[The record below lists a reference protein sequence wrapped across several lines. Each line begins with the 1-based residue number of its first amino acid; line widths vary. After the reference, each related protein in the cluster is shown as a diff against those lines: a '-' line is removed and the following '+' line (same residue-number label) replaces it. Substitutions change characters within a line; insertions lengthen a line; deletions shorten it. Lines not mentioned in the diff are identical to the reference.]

1 METLLT
7 EMRILAARIAG
18 WRSILLHLALF
29 LAFGILIPKLKGIDF
44 LDSQVLGA
52 YACLGLIF
60 AGPATAQAFEQDSVA
75 NFGQARARIFAG
87 VLYGEVVAGVLV
99 GLGVVTVNLTNRG
112 GFVPQP
118 DWITI
123 GRCGL
128 FGLAASGLL
137 AAMAALLAVRF
148 SKNMAMIALRICFFG
163 LLVLYYFRGQWL
175 ADASIAAAIVCLAI
189 AGLFTELLR
198 RSYR

>member
-7 EMRILAARIAG
+7 EMRILATRIAG
-18 WRSILLHLALF
+18 WRSILLHLALLF
-29 LAFGILIPKLKGIDF
+29 AFGIWIPKLKGIDF

-60 AGPATAQAFEQDSVA
+60 AGPATAQAFEQDSVV
-75 NFGQARARIFAG
+75 NFGQAKARIFAG
-87 VLYGEVVAGVLV
+87 VFYGEAVAAALV
-99 GLGVVTVNLTNRG
+99 GLGVATVNLTNRG

-123 GRCGL
+123 GRCALAGL
-128 FGLAASGLL
+128 TASGLL

-163 LLVLYYFRGQWL
+163 LLVLYYFRGQRL
-175 ADASIAAAIVCLAI
+175 ADASITVAVGCLVI
-189 AGLFTELLR
+189 AGLFVELLR

>member
-1 METLLT
+1 MDILLAEIRTL
-7 EMRILAARIAG
+7 IARIAG
-18 WRSILLHLALF
+18 WRSILLHLALL
-29 LAFGILIPKLKGIDF
+29 LAFGIWIPKLKGIDF

-52 YACLGLIF
+52 YTCLGLIF
-60 AGPATAQAFEQDSVA
+60 AGPATAQAFAPDFQA
-75 NFGQARARIFAG
+75 TFGQALARIFAG
-87 VLYGEVVAGVLV
+87 VLYGEVVAGTLV
-99 GLGVVTVNLTNRG
+99 GLGIATVNLTNRG

-123 GRCGL
+123 ARCAL

-148 SKNMAMIALRICFFG
+148 SKNMAMTGLRICFFG

-175 ADASIAAAIVCLAI
+175 ADASLAASTACLVV
-189 AGLFTELLR
+189 AGLFIGLLR
-198 RSYR
+198 RSYP